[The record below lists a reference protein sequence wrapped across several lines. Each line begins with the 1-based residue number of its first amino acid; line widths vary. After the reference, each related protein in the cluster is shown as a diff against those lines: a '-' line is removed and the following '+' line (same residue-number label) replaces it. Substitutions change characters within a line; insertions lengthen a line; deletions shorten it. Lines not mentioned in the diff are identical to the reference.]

1 MTTHST
7 YTDDFTFDEFESQM
21 DKHLGD
27 IINKL
32 PNHFFQYIK
41 KKLLETRTFFNEN
54 KFQIELVVD
63 TNILFSEV
71 RGLMLYNKS
80 FFLSITDNPF
90 IRLYAP
96 QMIKAELYEKIEKRF
111 PKQNKTKTLDI
122 NECKKK
128 ADILLSKISLLNKVS
143 SDALEKAKR
152 QMEHRDKKDVPFLA
166 VHFSIKSHGVLTKDE
181 KHFGG
186 QKETKVWK
194 LVEAGQVVSEI
205 KKGTFSFYIV
215 SNSLPP
221 IFEFLYGLISSVW
234 AIIIEII
241 QGFIKVF
248 IAILKGSVEG
258 ISKIPSRLLGIIGVG
273 LVIALFSDEAREKIG
288 DVFGKIWEFIKE
300 IIKGLKEF
308 FKTIW
313 EVLKIILEALKP
325 FVNVSLQLFAYL
337 VNNSNKVMVQLD
349 KLETSRPT

>member
-1 MTTHST
+1 MTTHFT
-7 YTDDFTFDEFESQM
+7 YSDDFSFDEFESHM
-21 DKHLGD
+21 DKHMDD

-32 PNHFFQYIK
+32 PSHFFQYIK
-41 KKLLETRTFFNEN
+41 KKLLETKTFFQES

-96 QMIKAELYEKIEKRF
+96 QMIKAELYEKIEKKF
-111 PKQNKTKTLDI
+111 PKENKTKNLDI
-122 NECKKK
+122 NECKRK

-143 SDALEKAKR
+143 SDALDRAKR

-166 VHFSIKSHGVLTKDE
+166 VHFSMKSHGVLTKDE
-181 KHFGG
+181 QHFGE
-186 QKETKVWK
+186 QKETRVWK
-194 LVEAGQVVSEI
+194 LVEAGEVVSEI

-215 SNSLPP
+215 SSSLPP

-241 QGFIKVF
+241 QEFIKVF
-248 IAILKGSVEG
+248 VAILNRSIEG
-258 ISKIPSRLLGIIGVG
+258 ISKMHPWLLGIIGVG
-273 LVIALFSDEAREKIG
+273 LLIAIFIDEAREKIG
-288 DVFGKIWEFIKE
+288 SAFKKIWEFIKE
-300 IIKGLKEF
+300 IIKGIKEF
-308 FKTIW
+308 FKAIW
-313 EVLKIILEALKP
+313 EVLKIIGEALKP
-325 FVNVSLQLFAYL
+325 FVKASLQLFAYL
-337 VNNSNKVMVQLD
+337 ASNSSKVMEQLN
-349 KLETSRPT
+349 KLEALRPT